1 MVPPALLALPEQRG
15 RLGLLALRVDRQEQR
30 ALRERQVPQG
40 LRAPLEPPVQLD
52 LQELQGP
59 PV

>member
-1 MVPPALLALPEQRG
+1 LVPPALLALPEQRG
-15 RLGLLALRVDRQEQR
+15 RLALRVDRQEQR